1 MFELFYMG
9 GPLFMGILTILF
21 FTILAIA
28 IFNLTLL
35 IRKDYKDILET
46 RRKLVY
52 LKSIGRFAL
61 VTGIMGQL
69 LGLFNAFQAIEKAT
83 DISPA
88 ILAGGLK
95 VSMITTIYGMLIFL
109 FSYLFWL
116 LLDYYASK
124 QSNS

>member
-1 MFELFYMG
+1 
-9 GPLFMGILTILF
+9 MGILTVLF
-21 FTILAIA
+21 FIIIAIA
-28 IFNLTLL
+28 IFNLVL
-35 IRKDYKDILET
+35 IVRKDYKDILET

-61 VTGIMGQL
+61 VTGILGQL
-69 LGLFNAFQAIEKAT
+69 IGLFSAFQAIEKAV

-88 ILAGGLK
+88 IMAGGLK

-109 FSYLFWL
+109 FSFLFWL

-124 QSNS
+124 KQ